1 MVLLLRTAHYNL
13 AKLRD
18 VYLHTNTLA
27 ALANLAP
34 HARDLSSHAAQRL
47 VSLFDMLGRR
57 YATVPFLPATCPLLP
72 VRDMRP
78 ALAAN
83 AALRLCLQRAPCD
96 APVLQL
102 TRKC

>member
-57 YATVPFLPATCPLLP
+57 YATVPFFPRHMPSPTSQGYETRLGGKCSLASVSATCPL
-72 VRDMRP
+72 
-78 ALAAN
+78 
-83 AALRLCLQRAPCD
+83 
-96 APVLQL
+96 
-102 TRKC
+102 